1 MKEVLILGLG
11 NEYLS
16 DDGIGAK
23 IVRDLQPLIQNP
35 KSDFKSLITGS
46 LDMLEIIKDYKH
58 LIIIDSI
65 KTQSGIPGSI
75 YLIQPEKEE
84 FMTTHLSDF
93 HDVRFPDTIRLAKEL
108 GISVPEKILIIGI
121 EIIEDRIFMSGLSPE
136 LNLKYN
142 NILLNIIA
150 IFEGQFHFQKC
161 A

>member
-1 MKEVLILGLG
+1 MKEVLIIGLG

-23 IVRDLQPLIQNP
+23 IVRDLQSLIPIPNA
-35 KSDFKSLITGS
+35 DFKNLITGS
-46 LDMLEIIKDYKH
+46 LDMLELIKDYKH

-65 KTQSGIPGSI
+65 KTQNGIPGSL
-75 YLIQPEKEE
+75 YMIQPENKE

-108 GISVPEKILIIGI
+108 GISVPENILIIGI
-121 EIIEDRIFMSGLSPE
+121 EIIEDRIFRSGLSAE

-142 NILLNIIA
+142 NILMNIIA
-150 IFEGQFHFQKC
+150 IFEDQFHFQKC